1 MQNVLRKIEK
11 SSKFR
16 EEQKTLIPV
25 FAYFLSNG
33 AKIFSAGETGY
44 GKSVSPDSFDIV
56 LFSKNLSFKLLATRE
71 ATIT

>member
-16 EEQKTLIPV
+16 EERKTLIPV

-44 GKSVSPDSFDIV
+44 SKSVSPGNFHIV
-56 LFSKNLSFKLLATRE
+56 LFFQRSKF
-71 ATIT
+71 